1 MNKSW
6 RWLHACKSEI
16 HLLSHENNPKNDEDL
31 GAHTS
36 DGAADGEDFLVVEL
50 WNLL

>member
-1 MNKSW
+1 MA
-6 RWLHACKSEI
+6 LAACKSEI

-36 DGAADGEDFLVVEL
+36 DGAADGEKISS
-50 WNLL
+50 LLNFGIYYET